1 MNFRKYIR
9 NFRATIDITPWIII
23 IKTHTEDKQMFFKKY
38 EVLKDLRNIK
48 RKISR

>member
-1 MNFRKYIR
+1 MDYNNKNTY
-9 NFRATIDITPWIII
+9 
-23 IKTHTEDKQMFFKKY
+23 TEDRQMFFKKY